1 VISEGSPTALV
12 NGKNTRLLDVA
23 DRGLHYG
30 DGIFTTLP
38 VQEGVAIFLDRHL
51 KRLQADALRLNI
63 PFPGFEILTEE
74 VQRIGHMHS
83 SCVLKIMLTRGVGGR
98 GYLVPKQS
106 KGTRILSS
114 HPKPDYPKSIRES
127 GVTVRFC
134 DIRLGL
140 NPHLAG
146 IKHLNRLEQ
155 VLARAEWGDEGI
167 REGLMLDHEGF
178 LVEGV
183 MSNVFLVSNGVL
195 RTPVLERCGV
205 AGVMRGLVLESAAL
219 LGLTVEEER
228 ILPEEAHNADEIF
241 LTNSIIGVWP
251 VTLLDGKKFS
261 VGNIT
266 RLLTRRIDDMVT
278 QELEFRSLKGVSE
291 NVYSPLRLGS
301 GQALQK
307 GGMGD

>member
-1 VISEGSPTALV
+1 M
-12 NGKNTRLLDVA
+12 
-23 DRGLHYG
+23 
-30 DGIFTTLP
+30 
-38 VQEGVAIFLDRHL
+38 QEGVAIFLDRHL

-98 GYLVPKQS
+98 GYLAPKQS

-228 ILPEEAHNADEIF
+228 ILPEEAHSADEIF
-241 LTNSIIGVWP
+241 LTNSVIGVWP